1 MTINLPTP
9 PYLFVFPD
17 NPSSRQPLTCHYNR
31 WVCIFENLYDW
42 SLKVFSTFP
51 QVSSCGTYFGIHQWC
66 LYEQF
71 IFISLRSVSCR
82 NDAIY
87 LFIPVNG
94 YLFPGSAAASK
105 NAAEIGFSS
114 SYWQGPLCCVNP
126 GVSVWVN
133 VGPLRDPRLSS
144 KMILPLVFPLAVYES
159 SISLVSLLGVGT
171 VSLFKCEPSWYMRSS
186 ISPWYRCVSLMLHDV
201 EQSSRAQ
208 NTRYGRRL
216 VMESRSRIYTV
227 ANSNR
232 QKAEHFIKW
241 TIKANKWSVVH
252 MVRSLADLPNTC
264 LRLNFPSWLEP
275 ICSK

>member
-1 MTINLPTP
+1 MP
-9 PYLFVFPD
+9 
-17 NPSSRQPLTCHYNR
+17 
-31 WVCIFENLYDW
+31 
-42 SLKVFSTFP
+42 
-51 QVSSCGTYFGIHQWC
+51 SCGIYFGIHQWC

-71 IFISLRSVSCR
+71 IFISLRRVSYR
-82 NDAIY
+82 YDAIY
-87 LFIPVNG
+87 LFMPVNG

-105 NAAEIGFSS
+105 NAAEIGYSS

-171 VSLFKCEPSWYMRSS
+171 VSLFKCEPSCSS
-186 ISPWYRCVSLMLHDV
+186 ISRWYRCVSLMLHDV
-201 EQSSRAQ
+201 EQSSWTQ
-208 NTRYGRRL
+208 NTKYGRRL
-216 VMESRSRIYTV
+216 GMESRSHIYTV

-232 QKAEHFIKW
+232 QKAGHFIKW

-252 MVRSLADLPNTC
+252 
-264 LRLNFPSWLEP
+264 
-275 ICSK
+275 IG